1 MAQLPI
7 SVKKSLRLRHEETL
21 RGIRMVHDPNETL
34 RKQVNSSGFPLQ
46 IGIKNAVQESG
57 KNQEWKV
64 ITEEY
69 PWKNEVSGESGFI
82 DLILEHNNKT
92 QVMLVEC
99 KRVRDCEWIFL
110 VPSVTSRK
118 VLHVNS
124 WTSFFPKFFDW
135 MDHEIIPE
143 SFESKFCVVRGQ
155 DDKNPMLEREASK
168 IIEATEAFATEQRLR
183 GIPGPE
189 DLRAYFSVIVTTAN
203 LKICRFDQK
212 DIDIK
217 IGEVSKCDFEDVSFV
232 RFRKALTARNEDP
245 PQKDIYKMF
254 QEKER
259 TVLVV
264 NSDGLLD
271 LLKEWEFYQNRK
283 LPS

>member
-1 MAQLPI
+1 M
-7 SVKKSLRLRHEETL
+7 T
-21 RGIRMVHDPNETL
+21 HDPNETL

-46 IGIKNAVQESG
+46 IGIKTAIQESM
-57 KNQEWKV
+57 KDQKWRV

-69 PWKNEVSGESGFI
+69 PWKNSMSGESGFI

-110 VPSVTSRK
+110 VPSSIREK
-118 VLHVNS
+118 NHRVNS
-124 WTSFFPKFFDW
+124 WTSYLPKCFDW
-135 MDHEIIPE
+135 MDHEIMPD

-155 DDKNPMLEREASK
+155 DNKNPMLEREASK
-168 IIEATEAFATEQRLR
+168 VIEATEAFATEQKLR
-183 GIPGPE
+183 GIPNSE
-189 DLRAYFSVIVTTAN
+189 DLIAYFSVIVTTAN

-217 IGEVSKCDFEDVSFV
+217 HGEIFKCDFEDVSFV
-232 RFRKALTARNEDP
+232 RFRKSLIARNEDP
-245 PQKDIYKMF
+245 PQKDISKMI

-264 NSDGLLD
+264 NSEGFLD
-271 LLKEWEFYQNRK
+271 LLKKWEFYPNKK
-283 LPS
+283 LGR